1 MLLVSRP
8 VRTQDDNVKA
18 GVAWMLLTTLF
29 FLSLDAVAKHLVSS
43 YPVIQVVWGRFLFHL
58 ILAAMILGSRFGF
71 FVRSANL
78 PLQIV
83 RSILLLATTV
93 LFFFGVRLLPLAE
106 ASAIMFTSPILLSIL
121 AIPFLGEKVGPYRWA
136 AIFVA
141 FLGALVVVRPG
152 TGVMGVGALFLLGC
166 SFCNAFYQLITR
178 KLRGTDEART
188 TLPGLWAAG
197 EVACTGLH
205 GANRLASNSLL
216 EGLVYGH
223 RAAISARERSASAS
237 GGAFEEV
244 RDWDAGEAVPSDE
257 AVVVTQNWDEIRRFM
272 WNYVGIVRTDRRLR
286 RAARRIAM
294 LQDEIREYY
303 WAHLVNRDMLELRN
317 IADVAELI
325 IRCAEARKESRG
337 LHYNLDYPHAGE
349 EWRGDTRVVKGA
361 PPRITHE

>member
-58 ILAAMILGSRFGF
+58 ILAAMILGPRFGY

-188 TLPGLWAAG
+188 TLLYTALAGTVGASLAVPLVWTPIAAG
-197 EVACTGLH
+197 DWPLFAALGVFGCLGHFTLIKAFQSAPATVVAPFSYASIIWAILYGFLFFGDLPDLWTLVGASIIAAGGLYI
-205 GANRLASNSLL
+205 L
-216 EGLVYGH
+216 H
-223 RAAISARERSASAS
+223 REK
-237 GGAFEEV
+237 
-244 RDWDAGEAVPSDE
+244 
-257 AVVVTQNWDEIRRFM
+257 IRK
-272 WNYVGIVRTDRRLR
+272 
-286 RAARRIAM
+286 
-294 LQDEIREYY
+294 
-303 WAHLVNRDMLELRN
+303 
-317 IADVAELI
+317 AE
-325 IRCAEARKESRG
+325 
-337 LHYNLDYPHAGE
+337 
-349 EWRGDTRVVKGA
+349 
-361 PPRITHE
+361 

>member
-58 ILAAMILGSRFGF
+58 ILAAMILGPRLGF

-188 TLPGLWAAG
+188 TLLYTALAGTVGASLAVPLVWTPIAAG
-197 EVACTGLH
+197 DWPLFAALGVFGCLGHFTLIKAFQSAPATVVAPFSYASIIWAILYGFLFFGDLSDLWTLVGASIIAAGGLYI
-205 GANRLASNSLL
+205 L
-216 EGLVYGH
+216 H
-223 RAAISARERSASAS
+223 RA
-237 GGAFEEV
+237 
-244 RDWDAGEAVPSDE
+244 
-257 AVVVTQNWDEIRRFM
+257 QIRK
-272 WNYVGIVRTDRRLR
+272 
-286 RAARRIAM
+286 
-294 LQDEIREYY
+294 
-303 WAHLVNRDMLELRN
+303 
-317 IADVAELI
+317 AE
-325 IRCAEARKESRG
+325 
-337 LHYNLDYPHAGE
+337 
-349 EWRGDTRVVKGA
+349 
-361 PPRITHE
+361 

>member
-18 GVAWMLLTTLF
+18 GIAWMLLTTLF

-58 ILAAMILGSRFGF
+58 ILAAMILGPRFGF

-121 AIPFLGEKVGPYRWA
+121 AIPFLGERVGPYRWA

-188 TLPGLWAAG
+188 TLLYTALAGTSLAVPLVWIPIASGDWPLFAALGVFGCLGHFTLIKAFQSAPATVVAPFSYASIIWAILYGFLFFGDLPDFWTLVGASIIAAG
-197 EVACTGLH
+197 GLYI
-205 GANRLASNSLL
+205 L
-216 EGLVYGH
+216 H
-223 RAAISARERSASAS
+223 REK
-237 GGAFEEV
+237 
-244 RDWDAGEAVPSDE
+244 
-257 AVVVTQNWDEIRRFM
+257 IRK
-272 WNYVGIVRTDRRLR
+272 
-286 RAARRIAM
+286 
-294 LQDEIREYY
+294 
-303 WAHLVNRDMLELRN
+303 
-317 IADVAELI
+317 AE
-325 IRCAEARKESRG
+325 
-337 LHYNLDYPHAGE
+337 
-349 EWRGDTRVVKGA
+349 
-361 PPRITHE
+361 

>member
-58 ILAAMILGSRFGF
+58 ILAAMILGPRFGF

-188 TLPGLWAAG
+188 TLLYTALAGTVGASLAVPLVWTPIASGDWPLFAALGVFGCLGHFTLIKAFQSAPATVVAPFSYASIIWAILYGFMFFGDLPDLWTLVGASIIAAG
-197 EVACTGLH
+197 GLYILHREQKRKAKETTG
-205 GANRLASNSLL
+205 
-216 EGLVYGH
+216 
-223 RAAISARERSASAS
+223 
-237 GGAFEEV
+237 
-244 RDWDAGEAVPSDE
+244 
-257 AVVVTQNWDEIRRFM
+257 T
-272 WNYVGIVRTDRRLR
+272 
-286 RAARRIAM
+286 
-294 LQDEIREYY
+294 
-303 WAHLVNRDMLELRN
+303 
-317 IADVAELI
+317 
-325 IRCAEARKESRG
+325 
-337 LHYNLDYPHAGE
+337 
-349 EWRGDTRVVKGA
+349 
-361 PPRITHE
+361 

>member
-18 GVAWMLLTTLF
+18 GVAWMLLTTFF

-58 ILAAMILGSRFGF
+58 ILAAMILGPRFGF

-188 TLPGLWAAG
+188 TLLYTALAGTVGASLAVPLVWTPIAAG
-197 EVACTGLH
+197 DWPLFAALGVFGCLGHFTLIKAFQSAPATVVAPFSYASIIWAILYGFLFFGDLPDFWTLVGASIIAAGGLYI
-205 GANRLASNSLL
+205 L
-216 EGLVYGH
+216 H
-223 RAAISARERSASAS
+223 R
-237 GGAFEEV
+237 
-244 RDWDAGEAVPSDE
+244 D
-257 AVVVTQNWDEIRRFM
+257 QIRK
-272 WNYVGIVRTDRRLR
+272 
-286 RAARRIAM
+286 
-294 LQDEIREYY
+294 
-303 WAHLVNRDMLELRN
+303 
-317 IADVAELI
+317 AE
-325 IRCAEARKESRG
+325 
-337 LHYNLDYPHAGE
+337 
-349 EWRGDTRVVKGA
+349 
-361 PPRITHE
+361 

>member
-18 GVAWMLLTTLF
+18 GIAWMLLTTLF

-58 ILAAMILGSRFGF
+58 ILAAMILGPRFGF
-71 FVRSANL
+71 FGRSANL

-188 TLPGLWAAG
+188 TLLYTALAGTVGASLAVPLVWTPIAAG
-197 EVACTGLH
+197 DWPLFAALGVFGCLGHFTLIKAFQSAPATVVAPFSYASIIWAILYGFLFFGDPPDFWTLVGASIIAAGGLYI
-205 GANRLASNSLL
+205 L
-216 EGLVYGH
+216 H
-223 RAAISARERSASAS
+223 REK
-237 GGAFEEV
+237 
-244 RDWDAGEAVPSDE
+244 
-257 AVVVTQNWDEIRRFM
+257 IRK
-272 WNYVGIVRTDRRLR
+272 
-286 RAARRIAM
+286 
-294 LQDEIREYY
+294 
-303 WAHLVNRDMLELRN
+303 
-317 IADVAELI
+317 AE
-325 IRCAEARKESRG
+325 
-337 LHYNLDYPHAGE
+337 
-349 EWRGDTRVVKGA
+349 
-361 PPRITHE
+361 

>member
-58 ILAAMILGSRFGF
+58 ILAAMILGPRFGF

-121 AIPFLGEKVGPYRWA
+121 AISFLGEKVGPYRWA

-188 TLPGLWAAG
+188 TLLYTALAGTVGASLAVPLVWTPIAAG
-197 EVACTGLH
+197 DWPLFAALGVFGCLGHFTLIKAFQSAPATVVAPFSYASIIWAILYGFLFFGDLSDLWTLVGASIIAAGGLYI
-205 GANRLASNSLL
+205 L
-216 EGLVYGH
+216 H
-223 RAAISARERSASAS
+223 RE
-237 GGAFEEV
+237 
-244 RDWDAGEAVPSDE
+244 
-257 AVVVTQNWDEIRRFM
+257 QIRK
-272 WNYVGIVRTDRRLR
+272 
-286 RAARRIAM
+286 
-294 LQDEIREYY
+294 
-303 WAHLVNRDMLELRN
+303 
-317 IADVAELI
+317 AE
-325 IRCAEARKESRG
+325 
-337 LHYNLDYPHAGE
+337 
-349 EWRGDTRVVKGA
+349 
-361 PPRITHE
+361 

>member
-8 VRTQDDNVKA
+8 IRTQDDNVKA

-58 ILAAMILGSRFGF
+58 ILAAMILGPRFGY

-188 TLPGLWAAG
+188 TLFYTALAGTVGASLAVPLVWTPIAAG
-197 EVACTGLH
+197 DWPLFAALGVFGCLGHFTLIKAFQSAPATVVAPFSYASIIWAILYGYLFFGDLPDIWTLVGASIIAAGGLYI
-205 GANRLASNSLL
+205 L
-216 EGLVYGH
+216 H
-223 RAAISARERSASAS
+223 RE
-237 GGAFEEV
+237 
-244 RDWDAGEAVPSDE
+244 
-257 AVVVTQNWDEIRRFM
+257 QIRK
-272 WNYVGIVRTDRRLR
+272 
-286 RAARRIAM
+286 
-294 LQDEIREYY
+294 
-303 WAHLVNRDMLELRN
+303 
-317 IADVAELI
+317 AE
-325 IRCAEARKESRG
+325 
-337 LHYNLDYPHAGE
+337 
-349 EWRGDTRVVKGA
+349 
-361 PPRITHE
+361 

>member
-58 ILAAMILGSRFGF
+58 ILAAMILGPRFGY

-188 TLPGLWAAG
+188 TLLYTALAGTVGASLAVPLVWTPIAAG
-197 EVACTGLH
+197 DWPLFAALGVFGCLGHFTLIKAFQSAPATVVAPFSYASIIWAILYGFLFFGDLPDLWTLVGASIIAAGGLYI
-205 GANRLASNSLL
+205 L
-216 EGLVYGH
+216 H
-223 RAAISARERSASAS
+223 RE
-237 GGAFEEV
+237 
-244 RDWDAGEAVPSDE
+244 
-257 AVVVTQNWDEIRRFM
+257 QIRK
-272 WNYVGIVRTDRRLR
+272 
-286 RAARRIAM
+286 
-294 LQDEIREYY
+294 
-303 WAHLVNRDMLELRN
+303 
-317 IADVAELI
+317 AE
-325 IRCAEARKESRG
+325 
-337 LHYNLDYPHAGE
+337 
-349 EWRGDTRVVKGA
+349 
-361 PPRITHE
+361 

>member
-58 ILAAMILGSRFGF
+58 ILAAMILGPRFGF

-188 TLPGLWAAG
+188 TLLYTALAGTVGASLAVPLVWTPIASGDWPLFAALGVFGCLGHFTLIKAFQSAPATVVAPFSYASIIWAILYGFLFFGDLPDLWTLVGASIIAAG
-197 EVACTGLH
+197 GLYI
-205 GANRLASNSLL
+205 L
-216 EGLVYGH
+216 H
-223 RAAISARERSASAS
+223 RE
-237 GGAFEEV
+237 
-244 RDWDAGEAVPSDE
+244 
-257 AVVVTQNWDEIRRFM
+257 QIRK
-272 WNYVGIVRTDRRLR
+272 
-286 RAARRIAM
+286 
-294 LQDEIREYY
+294 
-303 WAHLVNRDMLELRN
+303 
-317 IADVAELI
+317 AE
-325 IRCAEARKESRG
+325 
-337 LHYNLDYPHAGE
+337 
-349 EWRGDTRVVKGA
+349 
-361 PPRITHE
+361 

>member
-58 ILAAMILGSRFGF
+58 ILAAMILGPRFGY

-188 TLPGLWAAG
+188 TLLYTALAGTVGASLAVPLVWTPIAAG
-197 EVACTGLH
+197 DWPLFAALGVFGCLGHFTLIKAFQSAPATVVAPFSYASIIWAILYGFLFFGDLPDFWTLAGASIIAAGGLYI
-205 GANRLASNSLL
+205 L
-216 EGLVYGH
+216 H
-223 RAAISARERSASAS
+223 RE
-237 GGAFEEV
+237 
-244 RDWDAGEAVPSDE
+244 
-257 AVVVTQNWDEIRRFM
+257 QIRK
-272 WNYVGIVRTDRRLR
+272 
-286 RAARRIAM
+286 A
-294 LQDEIREYY
+294 
-303 WAHLVNRDMLELRN
+303 
-317 IADVAELI
+317 
-325 IRCAEARKESRG
+325 K
-337 LHYNLDYPHAGE
+337 
-349 EWRGDTRVVKGA
+349 
-361 PPRITHE
+361 

>member
-58 ILAAMILGSRFGF
+58 ILAAMILGPRFGF

-188 TLPGLWAAG
+188 TLLYTALAGTVGASLAVPLVWTPIAAG
-197 EVACTGLH
+197 DWPLFAALGVFGCLGHFTLIKAFQSAPATVVAPFSYASIIWAILYGFLFFGDLPDLWTLVGASIIAAGGLYI
-205 GANRLASNSLL
+205 L
-216 EGLVYGH
+216 H
-223 RAAISARERSASAS
+223 REK
-237 GGAFEEV
+237 
-244 RDWDAGEAVPSDE
+244 
-257 AVVVTQNWDEIRRFM
+257 IRK
-272 WNYVGIVRTDRRLR
+272 
-286 RAARRIAM
+286 
-294 LQDEIREYY
+294 
-303 WAHLVNRDMLELRN
+303 
-317 IADVAELI
+317 AE
-325 IRCAEARKESRG
+325 
-337 LHYNLDYPHAGE
+337 
-349 EWRGDTRVVKGA
+349 
-361 PPRITHE
+361 

>member
-58 ILAAMILGSRFGF
+58 ILAAMILGPRFGY

-141 FLGALVVVRPG
+141 FLGALVAVRPG

-188 TLPGLWAAG
+188 TLLYTALAGTVGASLAVPLVWTPIAAG
-197 EVACTGLH
+197 DWPLFAALGVFGCLGHFTLIKAFQSAPATVVAPFSYASIIWAILYGFLFFGDLPDLWTLVGASIIAAGGLYI
-205 GANRLASNSLL
+205 L
-216 EGLVYGH
+216 H
-223 RAAISARERSASAS
+223 RE
-237 GGAFEEV
+237 
-244 RDWDAGEAVPSDE
+244 
-257 AVVVTQNWDEIRRFM
+257 QIRK
-272 WNYVGIVRTDRRLR
+272 
-286 RAARRIAM
+286 
-294 LQDEIREYY
+294 
-303 WAHLVNRDMLELRN
+303 
-317 IADVAELI
+317 AE
-325 IRCAEARKESRG
+325 
-337 LHYNLDYPHAGE
+337 
-349 EWRGDTRVVKGA
+349 
-361 PPRITHE
+361 

>member
-18 GVAWMLLTTLF
+18 GIAWMLLTTLF

-58 ILAAMILGSRFGF
+58 ILAAMILGPRFGF

-188 TLPGLWAAG
+188 TLLYTALAGTVGASLAVPLVWTPIAAG
-197 EVACTGLH
+197 DWPLFAALGVFGCLGHFTLIKAFQSAPATVVAPFSYASIIWAILYGFLFFGDLPDFWTLVGASIIAAGGLYI
-205 GANRLASNSLL
+205 L
-216 EGLVYGH
+216 H
-223 RAAISARERSASAS
+223 REK
-237 GGAFEEV
+237 
-244 RDWDAGEAVPSDE
+244 
-257 AVVVTQNWDEIRRFM
+257 IRK
-272 WNYVGIVRTDRRLR
+272 
-286 RAARRIAM
+286 
-294 LQDEIREYY
+294 
-303 WAHLVNRDMLELRN
+303 
-317 IADVAELI
+317 AE
-325 IRCAEARKESRG
+325 
-337 LHYNLDYPHAGE
+337 
-349 EWRGDTRVVKGA
+349 
-361 PPRITHE
+361 

>member
-58 ILAAMILGSRFGF
+58 ILAAMILGPRLGF
-71 FVRSANL
+71 FVRSASL

-188 TLPGLWAAG
+188 TLLYTALAGTVGASLAVPLVWTPIAAG
-197 EVACTGLH
+197 DWPLFAALGVFGCLGHFTLIKAFQSAPATVVAPFSYASIIWAILYGFLFFGDLPDLWTLVGASIIAAGGLYI
-205 GANRLASNSLL
+205 L
-216 EGLVYGH
+216 H
-223 RAAISARERSASAS
+223 RE
-237 GGAFEEV
+237 
-244 RDWDAGEAVPSDE
+244 
-257 AVVVTQNWDEIRRFM
+257 QIRK
-272 WNYVGIVRTDRRLR
+272 
-286 RAARRIAM
+286 
-294 LQDEIREYY
+294 
-303 WAHLVNRDMLELRN
+303 
-317 IADVAELI
+317 AE
-325 IRCAEARKESRG
+325 
-337 LHYNLDYPHAGE
+337 
-349 EWRGDTRVVKGA
+349 
-361 PPRITHE
+361 

>member
-58 ILAAMILGSRFGF
+58 ILAAMILGPRFGF

-78 PLQIV
+78 PLQVV

-188 TLPGLWAAG
+188 TLLYTALAGTVGTSLAVPLVWTPIAAG
-197 EVACTGLH
+197 DWPLFAALGVFGCLGHFTLIKAFQSAPATVVAPFSYASIIWAILYGFLFFGDLPDFWTLVGASIIAAGGLYI
-205 GANRLASNSLL
+205 L
-216 EGLVYGH
+216 H
-223 RAAISARERSASAS
+223 R
-237 GGAFEEV
+237 
-244 RDWDAGEAVPSDE
+244 D
-257 AVVVTQNWDEIRRFM
+257 QIRK
-272 WNYVGIVRTDRRLR
+272 
-286 RAARRIAM
+286 
-294 LQDEIREYY
+294 
-303 WAHLVNRDMLELRN
+303 
-317 IADVAELI
+317 AE
-325 IRCAEARKESRG
+325 
-337 LHYNLDYPHAGE
+337 
-349 EWRGDTRVVKGA
+349 
-361 PPRITHE
+361 

>member
-18 GVAWMLLTTLF
+18 GIAWMLLTTLF

-58 ILAAMILGSRFGF
+58 ILAAMILGPRFGF

-178 KLRGTDEART
+178 RLRGTDEART
-188 TLPGLWAAG
+188 TLLYTALAGTVGASLAVPLVWTPIAAG
-197 EVACTGLH
+197 DWPLFAALGVFGCLGHFTLIKAFQSAPATVVAPFSYASIIWAILYGFLFFGDLPDLWTLVGASIIAAGGLYI
-205 GANRLASNSLL
+205 L
-216 EGLVYGH
+216 H
-223 RAAISARERSASAS
+223 REK
-237 GGAFEEV
+237 
-244 RDWDAGEAVPSDE
+244 
-257 AVVVTQNWDEIRRFM
+257 IRK
-272 WNYVGIVRTDRRLR
+272 
-286 RAARRIAM
+286 
-294 LQDEIREYY
+294 
-303 WAHLVNRDMLELRN
+303 
-317 IADVAELI
+317 AE
-325 IRCAEARKESRG
+325 
-337 LHYNLDYPHAGE
+337 
-349 EWRGDTRVVKGA
+349 
-361 PPRITHE
+361 

>member
-1 MLLVSRP
+1 MNRTHRFCLLIAMTGILALGAGCIDLV
-8 VRTQDDNVKA
+8 TDNVKA
-18 GVAWMLLTTLF
+18 GIAWMLLTTLF

-58 ILAAMILGSRFGF
+58 ILAAMILGPRFGY

-188 TLPGLWAAG
+188 TLLYTALAGTVGASLAVPLVWTPIAAG
-197 EVACTGLH
+197 DWPLFAALGVFGCLGHFTLIKAFQSAPATVVAPFSYASIIWAILYGFLFFGNLPDFWTLVGASIIAAGGLYI
-205 GANRLASNSLL
+205 L
-216 EGLVYGH
+216 H
-223 RAAISARERSASAS
+223 RE
-237 GGAFEEV
+237 
-244 RDWDAGEAVPSDE
+244 
-257 AVVVTQNWDEIRRFM
+257 QIRK
-272 WNYVGIVRTDRRLR
+272 
-286 RAARRIAM
+286 
-294 LQDEIREYY
+294 
-303 WAHLVNRDMLELRN
+303 
-317 IADVAELI
+317 AE
-325 IRCAEARKESRG
+325 
-337 LHYNLDYPHAGE
+337 
-349 EWRGDTRVVKGA
+349 
-361 PPRITHE
+361 

>member
-58 ILAAMILGSRFGF
+58 ILAAMILGPRFGY

-188 TLPGLWAAG
+188 TLLYTALAGTVGASLAVPLVWTPIAAG
-197 EVACTGLH
+197 DWPLFAALGLFGCLGHFTLIKAFQSAPATVVAPFSYASIIWAILYGFLFFGDLPDLWTLVGASIIAAGGLYI
-205 GANRLASNSLL
+205 L
-216 EGLVYGH
+216 H
-223 RAAISARERSASAS
+223 RE
-237 GGAFEEV
+237 
-244 RDWDAGEAVPSDE
+244 
-257 AVVVTQNWDEIRRFM
+257 QIRK
-272 WNYVGIVRTDRRLR
+272 
-286 RAARRIAM
+286 
-294 LQDEIREYY
+294 
-303 WAHLVNRDMLELRN
+303 
-317 IADVAELI
+317 AE
-325 IRCAEARKESRG
+325 
-337 LHYNLDYPHAGE
+337 
-349 EWRGDTRVVKGA
+349 
-361 PPRITHE
+361 

>member
-58 ILAAMILGSRFGF
+58 ILAAMILGPRLGF
-71 FVRSANL
+71 FVRSASL

-178 KLRGTDEART
+178 KLRGPDEART
-188 TLPGLWAAG
+188 TLLYTALTGTVGASLAVPLVWTPIAAG
-197 EVACTGLH
+197 DWPLFAALGVFGCLGHFTLIKAFQSAPATVVAPFSYASIIWAILYGFLFFGDLPDIWTLVGASIIAAGGLYI
-205 GANRLASNSLL
+205 L
-216 EGLVYGH
+216 H
-223 RAAISARERSASAS
+223 RE
-237 GGAFEEV
+237 
-244 RDWDAGEAVPSDE
+244 
-257 AVVVTQNWDEIRRFM
+257 QIRK
-272 WNYVGIVRTDRRLR
+272 
-286 RAARRIAM
+286 
-294 LQDEIREYY
+294 
-303 WAHLVNRDMLELRN
+303 
-317 IADVAELI
+317 AE
-325 IRCAEARKESRG
+325 
-337 LHYNLDYPHAGE
+337 
-349 EWRGDTRVVKGA
+349 
-361 PPRITHE
+361 

>member
-8 VRTQDDNVKA
+8 ARTQDDNVKA

-58 ILAAMILGSRFGF
+58 ILAAMILGPRFGY

-188 TLPGLWAAG
+188 TLLYTALAGTVGASLAVPLVWTPIASGDWPLFAALGVFGCLGHFTLIKAFQSAPATVVAPFSYASIIWAILYGFLFFGDLPDFWTLVGASIIAAG
-197 EVACTGLH
+197 GLYI
-205 GANRLASNSLL
+205 L
-216 EGLVYGH
+216 H
-223 RAAISARERSASAS
+223 RE
-237 GGAFEEV
+237 
-244 RDWDAGEAVPSDE
+244 
-257 AVVVTQNWDEIRRFM
+257 QIRK
-272 WNYVGIVRTDRRLR
+272 
-286 RAARRIAM
+286 
-294 LQDEIREYY
+294 
-303 WAHLVNRDMLELRN
+303 
-317 IADVAELI
+317 AE
-325 IRCAEARKESRG
+325 
-337 LHYNLDYPHAGE
+337 
-349 EWRGDTRVVKGA
+349 
-361 PPRITHE
+361 